1 MHVVA
6 NGASPSD
13 TALGRFRTLSAK
25 KEICARMKSC
35 TCMYAIEFATVLFLF
50 AGILATHFK
59 NSSVHALPRET
70 WHGYVSSVT
79 RKSFS
84 E

>member
-13 TALGRFRTLSAK
+13 TALGRFRTLSVTK
-25 KEICARMKSC
+25 KICAHMKSC
-35 TCMYAIEFATVLFLF
+35 NLNIYDVIEFATVLFLF

-59 NSSVHALPRET
+59 NSSVHAMPRET
-70 WHGYVSSVT
+70 CMA
-79 RKSFS
+79 RLCFFS
-84 E
+84 NS